1 MSIEP
6 RKLPKALSSPP
17 LPAWKRSILLL
28 LPPPKSK
35 LDYWEDDESISV
47 TWTPSFLARLLGERP
62 FIGLF
67 RKIDGD
73 LWIDAETGR
82 VVNRWLRAR
91 LEEFALEQKRRRTS

>member
-35 LDYWEDDESISV
+35 LDYWEDDESISA
-47 TWTPSFLARLLGERP
+47 TWTPSLLARLLGDRT

-67 RKIDGD
+67 RRIDGGV
-73 LWIDAETGR
+73 WVDAETGR
-82 VVNRWLRAR
+82 AANRWMTAR
-91 LEEFALEQKRRRTS
+91 LEEFALEQKRRRTP